1 MSRVANAFP
10 GPGPP
15 PTQVPYYHN
24 NNNNY
29 NPHQIHPSHHHVSA
43 VGFHQYPQN
52 DNRDQRFNQPHFD
65 NQQQPN
71 MIVDAPPLP
80 PSGEFSP
87 CGGGSSL
94 RKRRSLSSSTT
105 PDPSAAAADGCI
117 AKLYV
122 APLPKTAK
130 EDDVRQV
137 FEKYGNVTEIILPRD
152 KMSGERAAYCFV
164 KYRKLEEGNAAI
176 AALTDQYTFPGEMSP
191 VQVRYAGAERERIG
205 VSTVQI
211 PDKLYV
217 RCLNKQTT
225 KTDVHEVFCRFGV
238 IEDIYMAVDDMKV
251 SRGFAFVQ
259 FSRKEMALAA
269 IKGLN
274 GVFTM
279 RGSDQ
284 PLIVRFA
291 DPKRPRLGEPRSNF
305 NASPAM
311 QQFDPNWHPQPYPQ
325 WGNKE
330 PAAPRVVDF
339 ASQPNHFPQQNAQ
352 AVSAFQTPMHQDF
365 EKHQTASVETR
376 SDGQKISSRSNAIHE
391 DQNTEECDWSEH
403 TCPDGNKYYFHCVT
417 FESTWEKPEEYSMF
431 ERWFD
436 EQIRLQDQNIAKSQ
450 DAIKNTQQDGSTL
463 LQQQSLSTADEENIS
478 VYPSASGRKR
488 GFIIV
493 NNHLMAKIKP
503 QALLQQSKKKKGPA
517 PISITSIVIYT
528 LAVLLV
534 VFVLFSAYKR
544 WTLRSEIPTHNGR
557 SLLQDPAFPGVKKN
571 TNLPWFATLDTGKGS
586 VSIELFKDA
595 APNVV
600 DEFINL
606 SQDGYFKGF
615 LFSRVVKHSVIQAGH
630 SAQFDAVKDW
640 VLQKNSLH
648 TSLKHEEYMV
658 GTPKAKNEQ
667 GGFEFFIV
675 SSQITDLN
683 EKLTVFG
690 RVVKG
695 QDVVKEIEEVEI
707 DEHYQPKAPIEIM
720 SVTLLQDM

>member
-1 MSRVANAFP
+1 MERRVANAFP
-10 GPGPP
+10 GAGPP
-15 PTQVPYYHN
+15 PPQAPYYHNN

-65 NQQQPN
+65 NQQQHN
-71 MIVDAPPLP
+71 MIVDAPP
-80 PSGEFSP
+80 SSEFSP
-87 CGGGSSL
+87 CGSGSSL

-105 PDPSAAAADGCI
+105 PDPTAAADGCI

-122 APLPKTAK
+122 APVPRTAK

-152 KMSGERAAYCFV
+152 KMSSERAAYCFV

-291 DPKRPRLGEPRSNF
+291 DPKKPRLGDPRSNF
-305 NASPAM
+305 NAPPAM
-311 QQFDPNWHPQPYPQ
+311 PQYDPNWHPQPYPQ
-325 WGNKE
+325 WGNNE
-330 PAAPRVVDF
+330 HAAPRVVDF

-352 AVSAFQTPMHQDF
+352 AVSEFQQPLHQKS
-365 EKHQTASVETR
+365 ETASVKTR
-376 SDGQKISSRSNAIHE
+376 SDGQKISSHSNAIHE

-403 TCPDGNKYYFHCVT
+403 TCPDGNKYYFHCIT
-417 FESTWEKPEEYSMF
+417 CESTWEKPEEYSMF

-450 DAIKNTQQDGSTL
+450 DAIKNTQQDESTK
-463 LQQQSLSTADEENIS
+463 LQQQSLSTADEENNS
-478 VYPSASGRKR
+478 VYPVTRK
-488 GFIIV
+488 
-493 NNHLMAKIKP
+493 LMAKIKP

-517 PISITSIVIYT
+517 PVSITSIVIYT

-586 VSIELFKDA
+586 VTIQLFKDA

-615 LFSRVVKHSVIQAGH
+615 SFSRVVKHAVIQAGH

-640 VLQKNSLH
+640 ALQRNNLH
-648 TSLKHEEYMV
+648 TSLKQEEYMV

-683 EKLTVFG
+683 EKLSVFG

>member
-1 MSRVANAFP
+1 MERRVANAFP
-10 GPGPP
+10 GPGPGP
-15 PTQVPYYHN
+15 PPPPQVPYYHN
-24 NNNNY
+24 NNSY
-29 NPHQIHPSHHHVSA
+29 IPHQHHQIHPSHHHVTA

-52 DNRDQRFNQPHFD
+52 DNRDQRFNHPHSD
-65 NQQQPN
+65 NLYPAQQQQQPN
-71 MIVDAPPLP
+71 TIIDAPPS
-80 PSGEFSP
+80 SGFSP
-87 CGGGSSL
+87 CGSL
-94 RKRRSLSSSTT
+94 RKRRSLSST
-105 PDPSAAAADGCI
+105 PDPSGADGSI

-122 APLPKTAK
+122 APVPRTAK

-137 FEKYGNVTEIILPRD
+137 FEKYGNVTEIILPKD

-164 KYRKLEEGNAAI
+164 KYKTLEEGNAAI
-176 AALTDQYTFPGEMSP
+176 AALTDQFTFPGEISA
-191 VQVRYAGAERERIG
+191 VKVRYADAERERVG
-205 VSTVQI
+205 VSTMQI

-251 SRGFAFVQ
+251 CRGFAFVQ
-259 FSRKEMALAA
+259 FSCKEMALAA

-291 DPKRPRLGEPRSNF
+291 DPKKPRLGEPRSNF
-305 NASPAM
+305 NAPPAM
-311 QQFDPNWHPQPYPQ
+311 PNWHPQPYSQ

-330 PAAPRVVDF
+330 PAAPGVVHF

-352 AVSAFQTPMHQDF
+352 DF
-365 EKHQTASVETR
+365 EKHQKSETANVETR
-376 SDGQKISSRSNAIHE
+376 SDGQKISSYANFIHE

-403 TCPDGNKYYFHCVT
+403 TCPDGNKYYYHCVT
-417 FESTWEKPEEYSMF
+417 CESTWEKPEEYSMF

-436 EQIRLQDQNIAKSQ
+436 EQMRLQDEKIASPALNSQSQ
-450 DAIKNTQQDGSTL
+450 DTMENSEQ
-463 LQQQSLSTADEENIS
+463 DEENNS
-478 VYPSASGRKR
+478 VYPA
-488 GFIIV
+488 
-493 NNHLMAKIKP
+493 LMAKIKP
-503 QALLQQSKKKKGPA
+503 QALLQQSKKKKGPT
-517 PISITSIVIYT
+517 PISITNIVIYT

-534 VFVLFSAYKR
+534 VFVLFSAYRR

-557 SLLQDPAFPGVKKN
+557 SLLQDSAFPGVKKT

-586 VSIELFKDA
+586 VTIELFKDA

-615 LFSRVVKHSVIQAGH
+615 LFSRVVKHSVIQAGQ
-630 SAQFDAVKDW
+630 SAEFDAVKDW
-640 VLQKNSLH
+640 ALQKNNLH
-648 TSLKHEEYMV
+648 TSSKNEEFMV

-667 GGFEFFIV
+667 GGFDFFIV

-690 RVVKG
+690 RVAKG
-695 QDVVKEIEEVEI
+695 QDVVQEIQEVET